1 MNGRRQARG
10 AYDGLSPRAR
20 RRIAEA
26 GVDVMR
32 GGPRSTELSNL
43 TEFVE
48 NGSRGKDVKHTR
60 VDPEKATIVEE
71 LVKTGLAYIPPQAD
85 RDRPSYVVLTPLGEA
100 TAVLAAKSACG
111 PRIARR
117 AEKYS
122 TLDKAFAQ
130 LTGALAHIEDGLRTD
145 EFRYFNP
152 EERRRLKTLHDETRA
167 LQSKVAR
174 FRDSFEPHQDASKRV
189 RGRVSTRR
197 SGRSLTRSVRP

>member
-1 MNGRRQARG
+1 M
-10 AYDGLSPRAR
+10 
-20 RRIAEA
+20 
-26 GVDVMR
+26 
-32 GGPRSTELSNL
+32 ELSNL

-48 NGSRGKDVKHTR
+48 KGPRGKDVKHTR

-71 LVKTGLAYIPPQAD
+71 LVKLGLAYIPSQAD
-85 RDRPSYVVLTPLGEA
+85 RNRPSFVVLTPLGEA
-100 TAVLAAKSACG
+100 TAVLAAKSSHG
-111 PRIARR
+111 PTIEVQAR
-117 AEKYS
+117 KYS
-122 TLDKAFAQ
+122 TLDKTFAR
-130 LTGALAHIEDGLRTD
+130 LSEAMAHFEDGLRTD
-145 EFRYFNP
+145 EFRCFNP